1 MYSLKLPDVEL
12 LLRPSV
18 KVIDRVYKPVPLAC
32 EIVPLRAPVVV
43 LTERPVAALIVEF
56 VMVLACCST
65 VLLTPLTASLSV
77 ATTGRMLLLPSVVA
91 MAVPAK
97 TV

>member
-1 MYSLKLPDVEL
+1 M
-12 LLRPSV
+12 
-18 KVIDRVYKPVPLAC
+18 
-32 EIVPLRAPVVV
+32 
-43 LTERPVAALIVEF
+43 TERPVAALIVEF